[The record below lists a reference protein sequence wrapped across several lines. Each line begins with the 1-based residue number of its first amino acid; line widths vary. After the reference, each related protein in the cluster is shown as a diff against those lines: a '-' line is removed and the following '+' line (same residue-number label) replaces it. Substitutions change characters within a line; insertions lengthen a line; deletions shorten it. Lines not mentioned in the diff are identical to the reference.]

1 MPEQIQKL
9 EEIIRQQDERIKQ
22 LEAKANMLYFS
33 DKYLFSRD
41 IELEDQRNF
50 IFSGVTGTKIATI
63 GGSSGQKIG
72 FFGKSPTTQPQSV
85 PITIADVHAALVT
98 LGLIT

>member
-50 IFSGVTGTKIATI
+50 IFSGVTGN
-63 GGSSGQKIG
+63 KIG
-72 FFGKSPTTQPQSV
+72 TSSTQKLSFYGASPIVRPSSV
-85 PITIADVHAALVT
+85 PITAGDIHDALSD